1 MDINP
6 IVTSAFTS
14 TVRNPMQSHVHDVL
28 HGSRSLVAWSHTLQR
43 DVQTV
48 VEARRGA
55 QTD

>member
-14 TVRNPMQSHVHDVL
+14 TVRSLKQSHVHDVL
-28 HGSRSLVAWSHTLQR
+28 HGSRSLVGWSHTLQR
-43 DVQTV
+43 DIHTI